1 MLDDNDHPDHNLK
14 RSGDY
19 GRGFASEHFHEI
31 FEKYY
36 HIFFCRIGTMK
47 WTANGSHLWLITLTT
62 KENGNPDKLITQITK
77 VIFYFIYI
85 SFPICCAK
93 ILPYCWWLSMIT
105 TLFDLLFHLEPDS
118 CKSNFLLI
126 CSPCLWLSFNDN
138 SLASIHHKCLI

>member
-1 MLDDNDHPDHNLK
+1 
-14 RSGDY
+14 
-19 GRGFASEHFHEI
+19 
-31 FEKYY
+31 
-36 HIFFCRIGTMK
+36 MK

-105 TLFDLLFHLEPDS
+105 TLFELLFHLEPDS
-118 CKSNFLLI
+118 CKINFI
-126 CSPCLWLSFNDN
+126 DCSPCPWLSFNDN
-138 SLASIHHKCLI
+138 SFASIHLIIAWNFVIIIYLYSFPILFWYLEKCMKKKILNYNYHIF